1 MAANLTSHHM
11 MSIFASGDGMSN
23 VVQIEQPVASA
34 AALQTF
40 AVENDRQRLTATAVK
55 AVLRL
60 VAAWDGSNA
69 EGAALLGVSTSTWDR
84 MKAARWD
91 GVLSQDQLTR
101 ASALIGVFKGLHLL
115 FADDMA
121 DRWPKLPNRGPV
133 FDRLTPIQA
142 MIEGG
147 IPRMLETRQYI
158 DALRGGL

>member
-1 MAANLTSHHM
+1 MAN
-11 MSIFASGDGMSN
+11 
-23 VVQIEQPVASA
+23 A
-34 AALQTF
+34 AAIDRAQASPTGLQTF
-40 AVENDRQRLTATAVK
+40 AGEADRRRLTGAAVK

-60 VAAWDGSNA
+60 VEAWGGSNA
-69 EGAALLGVSTSTWDR
+69 EGAALLGVSESTWDR
-84 MKAARWD
+84 MKGGKWD
-91 GVLSQDQLTR
+91 GVLTQDQLTR

-121 DRWPKLPNRGPV
+121 DRWPKLANRGPI

-147 IPRMLETRQYI
+147 IPRMIETRQYI